1 MRKTIGIIS
10 IILSV
15 VVGFQSMI
23 AGLGNTLAKNGEIGG
38 STGFLLSVLLLIAGI
53 TVLAAKDKKGMLI
66 FSIVLYIIG
75 GLLGFVGA
83 GSYSDLVIWS
93 VISLLFGLL
102 LILHIRKIK

>member
-15 VVGFQSMI
+15 FVGLQSMI
-23 AGLGNTLAKNGEIGG
+23 AGLGNTLSQNNEIGG
-38 STGFLLSVLLLIAGI
+38 STGFLLSILLLIAGI
-53 TVLAAKDKKGMLI
+53 TVLASKGAKGMLI
-66 FSIVLYIIG
+66 FSMLLYAIG

-93 VISLLFGLL
+93 VISLLFAVLL
-102 LILHIRKIK
+102 LFQIRKIH

>member
-15 VVGFQSMI
+15 LVGFQSMI
-23 AGLGNTLAKNGEIGG
+23 AGLGNTLSQNNEIGG
-38 STGFLLSVLLLIAGI
+38 STGFLLSILLLIAGI
-53 TVLAAKDKKGMLI
+53 TVLASKGAKGMLI
-66 FSIVLYIIG
+66 FSMLLYAIG

-93 VISLLFGLL
+93 VISLLFAVLL
-102 LILHIRKIK
+102 LLQIRKIR